1 MSTDIKK
8 KTLEDAVRAAKTV
21 VGLAGEKK
29 KEESASGQSGGFV
42 EYTGGDAQL
51 DKTIAGYS
59 EKYAQ
64 GREKALAG
72 DPQGLVEMRQANDS
86 ANQLRNA
93 KGYAAQFA
101 DQDIAY
107 VKGQMGEG
115 RESGKGSATSGGGS
129 RSSSAQSGVGGA
141 SAPKVND
148 YSDYIQA
155 MAQAKREAAIGQLQ
169 AAYEKNLAQLDRAKG
184 EIAPTYEAARNR
196 AAGQAAQSRRQFNE
210 YAAAHGLG
218 SGLGGQA
225 QLALSNSLQG
235 TLGELSAREA
245 DAVSQLELE
254 RAQAEADYNAA
265 LAQARNEG
273 DYELARQLYDEK
285 VRQDEALAQWAKWQ
299 AQQDYQN
306 SYFDWQRQQAQRNAE
321 REDALAEA
329 RASGESEEQLREMLF
344 QYAQSTGDYGSL
356 EAYYTPAQI
365 ARLEEQWRT
374 RQDQA
379 AREEQSQ
386 ALEQARE
393 EAAWAAKYGDYAAL
407 KALGVDTGYLERTQ
421 AAQLAAKEKT
431 AAKSASTAKSTA
443 YKPKFTVS
451 QVDKAIDNGRITDQV
466 KQDFRY
472 YYGVDYDAFF
482 ETGEGNTAR
491 ESAVSEANF
500 AIALNTLTAMMRD
513 GDYDMARQGV
523 ASLEGRLT
531 PSQKEQ
537 LDELMAELEEKYLK
551 RSTGGSGV
559 R

>member
-1 MSTDIKK
+1 MSVDIRKK
-8 KTLEDAVRAAKTV
+8 ILDDALRGAKAVAA
-21 VGLAGEKK
+21 LAEK
-29 KEESASGQSGGFV
+29 KEEVPKQGADFV

-51 DKTIAGYS
+51 DRAIAGYS
-59 EKYAQ
+59 QQYAQ
-64 GREKALAG
+64 GREKALSG
-72 DPQGLVEMRQANDS
+72 DPQGVAEMRQANDG

-101 DQDIAY
+101 DRDIAY
-107 VKGQMGEG
+107 VKGQMGYGQE
-115 RESGKGSATSGGGS
+115 S
-129 RSSSAQSGVGGA
+129 RSGSSQRGPGGA
-141 SAPKVND
+141 SAPEVSD

-169 AAYEKNLAQLDRAKG
+169 AAYEKNLAQLDQARG
-184 EIAPTYEAARNR
+184 EIAPAYEAARNR

-210 YAAAHGLG
+210 YAAIHGLG

-245 DAVSQLELE
+245 DALSKLELE
-254 RAQAEADYNAA
+254 RAQAAVDYNAA
-265 LAQARNEG
+265 LAQARSEG

-306 SYFDWQRQQAQRNAE
+306 SYFDWQRQQARLNAQ

-356 EAYYTPAQI
+356 EAYYTPQQI
-365 ARLEEQWRT
+365 ARLEEQWRS
-374 RQDQA
+374 RRDQA
-379 AREEQSQ
+379 AREEQAQ

-393 EAAWAAKYGDYAAL
+393 EAEWAAKYGDYTGL
-407 KALGVDTGYLERTQ
+407 KALGVDTSSLERTQ
-421 AAQLAAKEKT
+421 AAKST
-431 AAKSASTAKSTA
+431 SGAKSAG
-443 YKPKFTVS
+443 YKPRLTVS

-466 KQDFRY
+466 KRDFRY

-482 ETGEGNTAR
+482 ETGEGSTAQKP
-491 ESAVSEANF
+491 AVSEANF
-500 AIALNTLTAMMRD
+500 AIAMNTLTAMMRD
-513 GDYDMARQGV
+513 GDYDMAQRGV
-523 ASLEGRLT
+523 AGLEGRLT
-531 PSQKEQ
+531 PGQQER
-537 LDELMAELEEKYLK
+537 LEELMEELEEKYPRK
-551 RSTGGSGV
+551 RLSGTAM

>member
-8 KTLEDAVRAAKTV
+8 KTLEDVARAAKAV
-21 VGLAGEKK
+21 VGLAEKK
-29 KEESASGQSGGFV
+29 EDAPKQSGFV
-42 EYTGGDAQL
+42 EYIGGDAQL
-51 DKTIAGYS
+51 DRAIAGYS

-64 GREKALAG
+64 GREKALSG
-72 DPQGLVEMRQANDS
+72 DPQGLAEMRQANDS

-107 VKGQMGEG
+107 VKGQMGES
-115 RESGKGSATSGGGS
+115 RESGKASAATGGS
-129 RSSSAQSGVGGA
+129 RGSSSQSGAGGA

-155 MAQAKREAAIGQLQ
+155 MAQAKREAAVSQLQ
-169 AAYEKNLAQLDRAKG
+169 AAYEKNLAQLDRAKE
-184 EIAPTYEAARNR
+184 EIAPAYEAARNR

-225 QLALSNSLQG
+225 QLALSNHLQG
-235 TLGELSAREA
+235 TLGDLSAREA
-245 DAVSQLELE
+245 DAVSKLELE

-265 LAQARNEG
+265 LAKARSEE

-285 VRQDEALAQWAKWQ
+285 VRQDEALAQWTKWQ
-299 AQQDYQN
+299 AQQDYQS

-329 RASGESEEQLREMLF
+329 GASGESEEQLREMLF

-356 EAYYTPAQI
+356 EAYYTPQQI
-365 ARLEEQWRT
+365 ARLEEQWRAQRAQADREEQT
-374 RQDQA
+374 QEQDQA
-379 AREEQSQ
+379 RK
-386 ALEQARE
+386 
-393 EAAWAAKYGDYAAL
+393 EAEWAAKYGDYAAL

-421 AAQLAAKEKT
+421 AAQLAQLAAKGT
-431 AAKSASTAKSTA
+431 AAKSASAAKSTG

-466 KQDFRY
+466 KRDFQY

-482 ETGEGNTAR
+482 ETGEGDTAR
-491 ESAVSEANF
+491 KPAVSEANF

-513 GDYDMARQGV
+513 GDYDMAQRGV
-523 ASLEGRLT
+523 AGLEGRLT
-531 PSQKEQ
+531 PDQKEQ
-537 LDELMAELEEKYLK
+537 LDELMAELEEKYPKK
-551 RSTGGSGV
+551 RLSGTAV

>member
-1 MSTDIKK
+1 MSADIRKK
-8 KTLEDAVRAAKTV
+8 LLDDALRGAKAV

-29 KEESASGQSGGFV
+29 KEESASKPDSGFV

-51 DKTIAGYS
+51 DKAIAGYS
-59 EKYAQ
+59 KQYAQ

-72 DPQGLVEMRQANDS
+72 DPRGLTEMREANDS

-107 VKGQMGEG
+107 VKGQMGYG
-115 RESGKGSATSGGGS
+115 QESKGGS
-129 RSSSAQSGVGGA
+129 SQGGA
-141 SAPKVND
+141 GRVSAPEVSD

-155 MAQAKREAAIGQLQ
+155 MAQAKREAAIGRLQ
-169 AAYEKNLAQLDRAKG
+169 TAYEKNLARLDQTRG
-184 EIAPTYEAARNR
+184 EIAPAYEAARNR

-210 YAAAHGLG
+210 YAAIHGLG

-245 DAVSQLELE
+245 DALSKLELE
-254 RAQAEADYNAA
+254 RAQAAVDYNAA
-265 LAQARNEG
+265 LAQARSEG

-306 SYFDWQRQQAQRNAE
+306 SYFDWQRQQARLNAQ

-356 EAYYTPAQI
+356 EAYYTPQQI
-365 ARLEEQWRT
+365 ARLEEQWRS
-374 RQDQA
+374 RRDQA
-379 AREEQSQ
+379 AREEQAQ

-393 EAAWAAKYGDYAAL
+393 EAEWAAKYGDYTGL
-407 KALGVDTGYLERTQ
+407 KALGVDTSSLERTQ
-421 AAQLAAKEKT
+421 AA
-431 AAKSASTAKSTA
+431 KSTSGAKSTG
-443 YKPKFTVS
+443 YKPRLTVS

-466 KQDFRY
+466 KRDFRY

-482 ETGEGNTAR
+482 ETGEGRTAQKP
-491 ESAVSEANF
+491 AVSEANF

-513 GDYDMARQGV
+513 GDYDMAQRGV
-523 ASLEGRLT
+523 AGLEGRLT
-531 PSQKEQ
+531 PSQQER
-537 LDELMAELEEKYLK
+537 LEELMEELEEKYPK
-551 RSTGGSGV
+551 RRTGGSGV